1 MGYFPKYSN
10 IFWNSIIEMKKA
22 FSVLFPRGDD
32 KPLFA
37 KPVAN

>member
-10 IFWNSIIEMKKA
+10 IFWNSIIEIKKA

-32 KPLFA
+32 RLLFA

>member
-10 IFWNSIIEMKKA
+10 IFWNSIIEMKKD
-22 FSVLFPRGDD
+22 FSVLFPRRDD

>member
-10 IFWNSIIEMKKA
+10 IFWNSIIEMKKD

-32 KPLFA
+32 RLLFA

>member
-10 IFWNSIIEMKKA
+10 IFWNSIIEIKKD
-22 FSVLFPRGDD
+22 FSVLFPQGDD
-32 KPLFA
+32 RLLFA

>member
-32 KPLFA
+32 RLLFA
-37 KPVAN
+37 KDDVN